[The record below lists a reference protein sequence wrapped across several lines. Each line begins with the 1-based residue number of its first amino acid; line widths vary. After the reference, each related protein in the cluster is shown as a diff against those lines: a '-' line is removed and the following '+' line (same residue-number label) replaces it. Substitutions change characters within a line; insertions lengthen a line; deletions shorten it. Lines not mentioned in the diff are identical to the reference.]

1 MPGWTDWLSR
11 ITGNDE
17 INRAREE
24 AQRVRNEALERQRE
38 MEERRRVT
46 LAPLN
51 WEAAGTYF
59 NYTRVDTEAL
69 NRAMDEQ
76 QRYIREYEQLTQQ
89 MRIPERFV
97 EEYFT
102 GGMLNF
108 IVDKVAIP
116 TPKVKKIKRNLPD
129 WF

>member
-38 MEERRRVT
+38 MEERLRIVAEFGNHWT
-46 LAPLN
+46 ATHYNPV
-51 WEAAGTYF
+51 
-59 NYTRVDTEAL
+59 RVDAEAL
-69 NRAMDEQ
+69 NRAMEQQ
-76 QRYIREYEQLTQQ
+76 QRYIREYQQLTQQ
-89 MRIPERFV
+89 LRIYHPERWV
-97 EEYFT
+97 DEYFT
-102 GGMLNF
+102 GGMMNLMEAGA
-108 IVDKVAIP
+108 K
-116 TPKVKKIKRNLPD
+116 PKVKKIKRNLPD